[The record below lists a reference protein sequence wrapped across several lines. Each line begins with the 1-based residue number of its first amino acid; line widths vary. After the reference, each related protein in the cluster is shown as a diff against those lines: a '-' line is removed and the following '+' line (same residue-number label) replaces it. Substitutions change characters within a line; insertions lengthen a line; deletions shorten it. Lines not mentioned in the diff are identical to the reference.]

1 MIEEN
6 NSFEGM
12 NNTELPVYYTRTSG
26 ETVKKGKKKKNRS
39 YFYGV
44 MTGIWISVILFA
56 AGNLIGWF
64 IGNGGAFGGRE
75 IAASS
80 DGKNEVITTD
90 TTRKMMAIEDVIH
103 QYYLEDTDA
112 SALENGIYSG
122 MIASLND
129 PYSAYYSAEEL
140 EEMEQDV
147 EGIYFGIGAY
157 VGIDT
162 ATALPVISGV
172 IEGTPAE
179 EADLRDGDLIYMV
192 DDTLTQGMDTTEV
205 VSLIRGEENTSVH
218 LTLIR
223 EGEEDYVEVDVTRRQ
238 VESPTV
244 EYEMLDN
251 NIAYIQIT
259 EFDQVTIDQFTE
271 ALAVCKG
278 SDMEGLILDLRS
290 NPGGSLNAVCEIA
303 RKILPKGLIVYTE
316 DKYGAREELTCDGN
330 NEIQVP
336 MVVLVNDYSASASEI
351 LAGAI
356 QDYGKGILM
365 GTQTYGKGIVQ
376 RVIALSDGSAVKL
389 TISHYYTPN
398 GRNIH
403 EVGIEP
409 DVIVE
414 FDGEAYY
421 NDGFDN
427 QLEEAVTYMKEQLGK
442 AEE

>member
-1 MIEEN
+1 MVEEN
-6 NSFEGM
+6 NSFEEIKE
-12 NNTELPVYYTRTSG
+12 TETPVYYPRTQG
-26 ETVKKGKKKKNRS
+26 PIKKEKKKKNRS
-39 YFYGV
+39 YLYGV
-44 MTGIWISVILFA
+44 MTGIWIAIILFA
-56 AGNLIGWF
+56 AGHLIGWIVGKGSF
-64 IGNGGAFGGRE
+64 FGGRNSA
-75 IAASS
+75 IPSASE
-80 DGKNEVITTD
+80 EVVTTD
-90 TTRKMMAIEDVIH
+90 TTRKMKAIEDVIR
-103 QYYLEDTDA
+103 QYYLEETSATD
-112 SALENGIYSG
+112 LENGIYSG
-122 MIASLND
+122 MISSLGD

-140 EEMEQDV
+140 EEMEHDV

-162 ATALPVISGV
+162 ATSLPVVSGV

-179 EADLRDGDLIYMV
+179 EAQLRDGDLIYMI
-192 DDTLTQGMDTTEV
+192 DGTLTQGMDTTETV
-205 VSLIRGEENTSVH
+205 ALIRGEENTVVH

-223 EGEEDYVEVDVTRRQ
+223 EGEDDYVEVDVTRRK

-244 EYEMLDN
+244 NHEMLDD

-278 SDMEGLILDLRS
+278 SGMEGLILDLRS
-290 NPGGSLNAVCEIA
+290 NPGGSLNAVCEIC
-303 RKILPKGLIVYTE
+303 RKILPEGLIVYTE
-316 DKYGAREELTCDGN
+316 DKYGQREELTCDGS
-330 NEIQVP
+330 NELQVP

-356 QDYGKGILM
+356 QDYGKGVLM

-376 RVIALSDGSAVKL
+376 RVITLSDGSAVKL
-389 TISHYYTPN
+389 TISHYYTPK

-409 DVIVE
+409 DIVVE

-421 NDGFDN
+421 NDGYDN
-427 QLEEAVTYMKEQLGK
+427 QLEEAVTYMKDELLGM
-442 AEE
+442 AE

>member
-1 MIEEN
+1 MIEEKKPVDGIN
-6 NSFEGM
+6 GAN
-12 NNTELPVYYTRTSG
+12 LPVQEESATAG
-26 ETVKKGKKKKNRS
+26 VPKKKKKKRT
-39 YFYGV
+39 YFWGIV
-44 MTGIWISVILFA
+44 TGIWISVVLFA
-56 AGNLIGWF
+56 AGNLIGWLISSGLF
-64 IGNGGAFGGRE
+64 WGKD
-75 IAASS
+75 AAVSS
-80 DGKNEVITTD
+80 TGKTEAVTTD
-90 TTRKMMAIEDVIH
+90 TTRKMRAIEDVIH

-112 SALENGIYSG
+112 SDLENGIYAG
-122 MIASLND
+122 MIASLGD

-162 ATALPVISGV
+162 ATSLPVVSGV

-179 EADLRDGDLIYMV
+179 EVGLRDGDLIYKV
-192 DDTLTQGMDTTEV
+192 DDTMTQGMETSEV
-205 VSLIRGEENTSVH
+205 VALIRGEENTTVH

-223 EGEEDYVEVDVTRRQ
+223 ESEDDYVEVDVTRRK

-244 EYEMLDN
+244 SHEMLDH
-251 NIAYIQIT
+251 NIAYIQIV
-259 EFDQVTIDQFTE
+259 EFDQVTVDQFAE

-278 SDMEGLILDLRS
+278 SGMEGLILDLRS
-290 NPGGSLNAVCEIA
+290 NPGGSLSAVCEIA
-303 RKILPKGLIVYTE
+303 RKILPEGLIVYTE
-316 DKYGAREELTCDGN
+316 DKYGQRQELTCDGA

-356 QDYGKGILM
+356 QDYEKGVVM

-389 TISHYYTPN
+389 TISHYYTPK

-403 EVGIEP
+403 EVGVEP
-409 DVIVE
+409 DVVVE

-421 NDGFDN
+421 EKGVDN
-427 QLEEAVTYMKEQLGK
+427 QLEEATEYMKTELLK
-442 AEE
+442 VAE

>member
-12 NNTELPVYYTRTSG
+12 NNTELPIYYTRTSG

-64 IGNGGAFGGRE
+64 IGNGSVFGGKE

-80 DGKNEVITTD
+80 DGKDEVVTTD

-112 SALENGIYSG
+112 AALENGIYSG

-162 ATALPVISGV
+162 ATSLPVISGV

-316 DKYGAREELTCDGN
+316 DKYGAKEELTCDGN

-427 QLEEAVTYMKEQLGK
+427 QLDEAVTYMKEQLGK
-442 AEE
+442 ANE